1 MVKKGDAVVSSDEC
15 HVGKIVGDGRACRQV
30 EGCRGLQ
37 VPVRW
42 DDGKLTW
49 PCTKG
54 LVELEGGWK
63 IR

>member
-1 MVKKGDAVVSSDEC
+1 MFRKGDTVVSRDMTC
-15 HVGKIVGDGRACRQV
+15 AGQIVGDPRPCRQD
-30 EGCRGLQ
+30 GCRGQQ

-42 DDGKLTW
+42 PDGELTW